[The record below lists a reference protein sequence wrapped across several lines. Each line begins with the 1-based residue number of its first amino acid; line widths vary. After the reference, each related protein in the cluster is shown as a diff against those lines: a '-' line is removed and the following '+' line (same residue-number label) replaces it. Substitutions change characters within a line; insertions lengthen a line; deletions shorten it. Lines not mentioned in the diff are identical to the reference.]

1 MSVTA
6 IQNQNAVNNG
16 VQKPSQENALRK
28 AAVQFE
34 ALLLNQLT
42 SVLNKTSDDENKLFG
57 SDGGTDL
64 AKKLFSEQLA
74 NAMAKAGGIG
84 LTDTILSQ
92 FGIGNSKVAPDKTA
106 TLSSAIAAVRDIK
119 NESLSPVSSQKNF
132 DVSKLIDKT
141 GKINPILDRLGKAT
155 PNEAAIISTYSNDSK
170 KDVSDEKW
178 REPFLDKLK
187 GIDYT
192 NPKNQVRTNIPGVS
206 SNKPVEFQLPVKG
219 RISSS
224 FGNRFHPI
232 DKRVK
237 FHTGLDIAARRGTPI
252 KASADG
258 TVIFSGRRGGYGNM
272 VIIKHSDGKTS
283 RYAHADSL
291 TVKKGQEVSAGQKI
305 ATVGSTGKATGP
317 HLHFEIRESGSPIDP
332 QKVFSKVLLNDADK

>member
-6 IQNQNAVNNG
+6 IQNQITALNDA
-16 VQKPSQENALRK
+16 QKPSQEDALRK

-34 ALLLNQLT
+34 AVLLNQLT
-42 SVLNKTSDDENKLFG
+42 SVLNNTSDDKNKLFG

-74 NAMAKAGGIG
+74 TAMAEAGGIG
-84 LTDTILSQ
+84 LTKTILAQ
-92 FGIGNSKVAPDKTA
+92 FSKSNSKSTPGKTN
-106 TLSSAIAAVRDIK
+106 TLSGALAAVKDIK
-119 NESLSPVSSQKNF
+119 NESLSPVLAQKNF

-141 GKINPILDRLGKAT
+141 GKINPILDRLGKVN
-155 PNEAAIISTYSNDSK
+155 PNDAAIISTYENETKQDISNA
-170 KDVSDEKW
+170 KW

-192 NPKNQVRTNIPGVS
+192 NPANHVKTNVPGIS
-206 SNKPVEFQLPVKG
+206 LAKPIEFQLPVKG

-237 FHTGLDIAARRGTPI
+237 FHSGLDIAAQRGTPI

-258 TVIFSGRRGGYGNM
+258 IVTFSGKRGGYGNM
-272 VIIKHSDGKTS
+272 VIIKHSDGKIS
-283 RYAHADSL
+283 RYAHADQL
-291 TVKKGQEVSAGQKI
+291 VVKRGQEVSAGQKI

-332 QKVFSKVLLNDADK
+332 RKVFSNVLPN